1 MLRAWGLLGLNN
13 LVHIESSLLERIIVV
28 LIQLSNEQKAQLVGW
43 LHREKDHSLSIVAM
57 AERVIIPRAT
67 GTLELIRSDYE
78 WINRVKDA
86 VRESGDGA
94 VDLSEQDVETLSV
107 IARSNNY
114 ADRREF
120 WRSVLVSVGG
130 PGTD

>member
-1 MLRAWGLLGLNN
+1 MPL
-13 LVHIESSLLERIIVV
+13 SLT
-28 LIQLSNEQKAQLVGW
+28 NDQKAQLVGW

-86 VRESGDGA
+86 IRESDNDD
-94 VDLSEQDVETLSV
+94 VDLSDQDIETLLV
-107 IARSNNY
+107 IARCNTY
-114 ADRREF
+114 ADRRIF
-120 WRSVLVSVGG
+120 WRSIVTAINPTTSN
-130 PGTD
+130 T